1 MKFGNL
7 EFETNI
13 HESTMELILKA
24 GHADKQYWRDLW
36 RYRELLYFLMLR
48 DISVRYKQTVI
59 GIAWAVIRPIVT
71 ATVLVV
77 IFSSVAGLPSNG
89 VPYPLLVLSGMLA
102 WQLFST
108 GMNAASE
115 SLVANANLVSKIYFP
130 RLLVPLSSIG
140 VSLVDF
146 MVTLPVFFVT
156 MIYYG
161 YPLTWKF
168 LLVPVF
174 ILLAI
179 LAALSVGLWLC
190 AINVKYR
197 DFRYVL
203 PFVIQFGLYVTP
215 VGFSLAAVQE
225 RSPKLAWLMSI
236 NPATGVI
243 EGFRWATLGKA
254 EGLTPMTLGIS
265 LGVTGVLLVTGIR
278 YFRATERTFA
288 DVI

>member
-1 MKFGNL
+1 
-7 EFETNI
+7 
-13 HESTMELILKA
+13 MELTLKA

-36 RYRELLYFLMLR
+36 RYRELLYFLTLR

-59 GIAWAVIRPIVT
+59 GIAWAVIRPVVT
-71 ATVLVV
+71 AAILVV
-77 IFSSVAGLPSNG
+77 IFSQVADLPSGG

-115 SLVANANLVSKIYFP
+115 SLVANSNLVSKIYFP
-130 RLLVPLSSIG
+130 RLLVPLSSVG

-146 MVTLPVFFVT
+146 VVTLPVFFLT
-156 MIYYG
+156 MIYYS

-168 LLVPVF
+168 LLVPIF
-174 ILLAI
+174 ILFAI
-179 LAALSVGLWLC
+179 LAALSVGVWLC

-215 VGFSLAAVQE
+215 VGFSLGAVQE
-225 RSPKLAWLMSI
+225 RSSKLAWLMSI

-243 EGFRWATLGKA
+243 EGFRWATLGQA
-254 EGLTPMTLGIS
+254 EGFTPLTVGIS
-265 LGVTGVLLVTGIR
+265 LGMTVILLLTGIR